1 MSTNSDNPDIRQT
14 RQTFAA
20 LDAGKFIAALLV
32 LTLHVHPLASNPD
45 GDYWLTCLCRIA
57 VPFFFVT
64 SSFLFFKRGGDI
76 RKYVSR
82 ILILYAVWFVI
93 ESPLII
99 HDFFL
104 DSDESLPRKL
114 LLFGRGLF
122 INSTFPASWF
132 LTASWQG
139 MLLVWWLSRKLSRKW
154 LVIIG
159 LVCFLST
166 LPETMWYGLIAG
178 TPVRPVYWWYVILF
192 CPANSFIIAIPYCIA
207 GKFLAESEPPQK
219 LTLCILG
226 AAVPLSILEAAI
238 CRETQWMTDSFLG
251 LLFIAPC
258 LVWLVANIRAGI
270 GAKTSKCLRSMS
282 TLIYLCHLPVKL
294 LLMHQMNLKED
305 WILFLLTLAICLV
318 FALTV
323 YLLSLR
329 IRPLKYLY

>member
-1 MSTNSDNPDIRQT
+1 MADYSRQT
-14 RQTFAA
+14 YTA

-32 LTLHVHPLASNPD
+32 LTLHIHPLASNPD
-45 GDYWLTCLCRIA
+45 GDYWLTCMCRIA

-76 RKYVSR
+76 RKYVFR
-82 ILILYAVWFVI
+82 ILVLYAVWFVI
-93 ESPLII
+93 ELPVTI
-99 HDFFL
+99 HEFFI
-104 DSDESLPRKL
+104 DADGSLPRKL

-139 MLLVWWLSRKLSRKW
+139 MLLVWWLSKKLSRKW

-178 TPVRPVYWWYVILF
+178 TPVRPVYWRYVILF
-192 CPANSFIIAIPYCIA
+192 CPANSFIFAIPFCIA
-207 GKFLAESEPPQK
+207 GKILGESTSPVPK
-219 LTLCILG
+219 KTAVCILS
-226 AAVPLSILEAAI
+226 AAVLLSIFEAAI
-238 CRETQWMTDSFLG
+238 CKETQWMTDSFLG
-251 LLFIAPC
+251 LLLVAPC
-258 LVWLVANIRAGI
+258 LVWLTADIQTGI
-270 GAKTSKCLRSMS
+270 GPGTSKCLRSMS
-282 TLIYLCHLPVKL
+282 TIIYLCHLPVKL
-294 LLMHQMNLKED
+294 VLRSQMNLGEG
-305 WILFLLTLAICLV
+305 WPLYFLTLAICLV
-318 FALTV
+318 LALTI